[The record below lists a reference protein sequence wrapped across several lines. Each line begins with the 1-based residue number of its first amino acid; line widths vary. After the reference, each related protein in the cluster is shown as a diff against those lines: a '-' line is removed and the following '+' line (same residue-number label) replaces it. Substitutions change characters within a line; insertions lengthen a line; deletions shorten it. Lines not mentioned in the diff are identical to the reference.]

1 MFFTEWGT
9 APPKLER
16 ALLDGTERTDI
27 VNKNIVYPYGVAVDH
42 PNRLVKLSVM
52 FARLVDG
59 LRAVIFIL
67 SDTPRVGQT
76 NTFYGSIVVD
86 TSKLALAVLSKPR
99 NSTNDFIIEYIQQ
112 IYLI

>member
-42 PNRLVKLSVM
+42 PNRLVKLFPSLNQRTD
-52 FARLVDG
+52 FTHNPDLRLPRT
-59 LRAVIFIL
+59 LPALIL
-67 SDTPRVGQT
+67 
-76 NTFYGSIVVD
+76 FY
-86 TSKLALAVLSKPR
+86 LLL
-99 NSTNDFIIEYIQQ
+99 F
-112 IYLI
+112 

>member
-42 PNRLVKLSVM
+42 PNRLVKLSV
-52 FARLVDG
+52 
-59 LRAVIFIL
+59 
-67 SDTPRVGQT
+67 
-76 NTFYGSIVVD
+76 NT
-86 TSKLALAVLSKPR
+86 
-99 NSTNDFIIEYIQQ
+99 
-112 IYLI
+112 